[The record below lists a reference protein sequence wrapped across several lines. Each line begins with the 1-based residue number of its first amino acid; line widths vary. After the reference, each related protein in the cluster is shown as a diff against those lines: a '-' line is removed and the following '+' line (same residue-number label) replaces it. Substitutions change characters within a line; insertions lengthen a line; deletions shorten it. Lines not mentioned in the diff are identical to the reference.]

1 MTYTT
6 PTYPLPSIHLNGT
19 SRDRL
24 FADYHAA
31 YKLLC
36 AAADAFTEIEFNAR
50 DYYVQGDYAFNAA
63 RTERDSARANFGALK
78 QYLEAHL
85 LHLAND

>member
-1 MTYTT
+1 MTYTA
-6 PTYPLPSIHLNGT
+6 PSFPLPSIHLNGT
-19 SRDRL
+19 GRERL
-24 FADYHAA
+24 LADYQSA

-36 AAADAFTEIEFNAR
+36 TACDAFAEIEFNAR

-63 RTERDSARANFGALK
+63 RTERDRARLHFGALK

-85 LHLAND
+85 LHLAVD